1 MSKPDSGKGNTS
13 ARQQA
18 RVERILQNR
27 LYTSLGITDATVQAS
42 INALLR
48 EIYDAGVGDLRSSVR
63 RELVRQEIRDRMDR
77 MPDAIQNHTLARQ
90 AVVENLYQIFKSL
103 QSRWHKERTSTANDK
118 TLDSTTITKEPT
130 IKQSTTQQPT
140 TKKPIPKRSSATQQ
154 TQTQEPAA
162 PTTPNELFD
171 YLRPAVVPDAD
182 VQIIVHDRPAQP
194 LPIRLSDLMQNAN
207 DPVNRS
213 RNGDWINAL
222 SLRLGNLRQGLASEG
237 FVDEGSALWWSPH
250 ALETLDP
257 TTLATPQDGETRL
270 SSLNLVSTLIRT
282 ITLFYPQYRTPA
294 PQDSQS
300 SALARPSFTIIVRP
314 QEVNGGVLGLQQ
326 PGVARLGS
334 LERVTKIIKS
344 TSKVPSSRWT
354 PYPSRAPDT
363 KTVDR
368 LDTGRKSGL
377 QPRSSLFCK
386 APPSGLNTAPGNKAP
401 PAFKSSLFSAKTA
414 NPPQSRKI
422 PPAIKSSLF
431 PFPIAS
437 SPSGNKVP
445 PPFKS
450 SLFSSRTPDISK
462 QAHQTQTSIPR
473 PDARV
478 QNPFKSSAW
487 NPKVPQSTTKVSN
500 APATQGPTSILP
512 GPSGMN
518 LKSLE
523 PTNSLNDTQQ
533 LHNALAT
540 PRYQTTVSPPR
551 PLQSSIDVTRK
562 RAVAHEQQNQ
572 VNNGEQ
578 STALQR
584 MPEATVSNCFTDQER
599 PLGITANVFGN
610 ATQERSRRLFLSR
623 EDVFGP
629 IGRAW
634 VGVPEQQMPPV
645 VQREIASRRVSA
657 EITQGTE
664 RLVLAG
670 LPDSAPKIPRPPV
683 VIPKQLKVP
692 ITDDQRIRTRRER
705 RRRFSEYRS
714 RADRSSSPDSQDS
727 PRKKRRLTSDAASSG
742 SSPSLARKAPRGV
755 RSLPNSGERTTTLE
769 IGRVTADL
777 SRLSTEPPPSPKT
790 KRRLSSCNA
799 N

>member
-13 ARQQA
+13 ARQQT
-18 RVERILQNR
+18 RVERIVQNR

-103 QSRWHKERTSTANDK
+103 QSRWHKEGTSTANDK
-118 TLDSTTITKEPT
+118 TLDSTITTKQPIT
-130 IKQSTTQQPT
+130 KQSTTQQP
-140 TKKPIPKRSSATQQ
+140 SATQQ

-162 PTTPNELFD
+162 PTNPNELFD
-171 YLRPAVVPDAD
+171 YSRPAVVPDAD

-237 FVDEGSALWWSPH
+237 YVDEGSALWWSPH

-257 TTLATPQDGETRL
+257 TTLAAPQDGETRL

-326 PGVARLGS
+326 PGVARPGS
-334 LERVTKIIKS
+334 LERVTKVIKS
-344 TSKVPSSRWT
+344 TSKVPSSRWA
-354 PYPSRAPDT
+354 PYPSRGADT
-363 KTVDR
+363 NSVDR
-368 LDTGRKSGL
+368 LDTGRKSSR
-377 QPRSSLFCK
+377 QPRSSLFSK
-386 APPSGLNTAPGNKAP
+386 APPFGPDTAPANKAP
-401 PAFKSSLFSAKTA
+401 PASKSSLFSVKTA

-422 PPAIKSSLF
+422 PSAI
-431 PFPIAS
+431 
-437 SPSGNKVP
+437 
-445 PPFKS
+445 KS
-450 SLFSSRTPDISK
+450 SLFSSRTPDVSK
-462 QAHQTQTSIPR
+462 QAHQTKTSFPR
-473 PDARV
+473 PEARV
-478 QNPFKSSAW
+478 QNLFRRSAW

-500 APATQGPTSILP
+500 APANQGATSILP

-518 LKSLE
+518 LTSLGT
-523 PTNSLNDTQQ
+523 TNTLNDTQQ
-533 LHNALAT
+533 LHNTLAT
-540 PRYQTTVSPPR
+540 PRYQTTVFPPR

-562 RAVAHEQQNQ
+562 RAFAHEQQNQ
-572 VNNGEQ
+572 VDNGEQ
-578 STALQR
+578 LTALQR
-584 MPEATVSNCFTDQER
+584 MPEATVSNGFTNQER
-599 PLGITANVFGN
+599 PLGITANVSGN
-610 ATQERSRRLFLSR
+610 ATQEQSRRLSLSR

-645 VQREIASRRVSA
+645 IQREIASRRVSA

-670 LPDSAPKIPRPPV
+670 LPEPAPKIPWPPV

-692 ITDDQRIRTRRER
+692 ITDDQQIRARRER

-727 PRKKRRLTSDAASSG
+727 PRKKRRLTSGASSSG

-755 RSLPNSGERTTTLE
+755 RSLPNSGERTTILE

-777 SRLSTEPPPSPKT
+777 NRLSTEPPPSPKK
-790 KRRLSSCNA
+790 KRALSSCNA